1 MSERRTQHRR
11 SEEEIEDRRKIPR
24 FTDNE
29 MNKSLTQSRFWLKI
43 LYSLSVIVA
52 IFEVAWSLNKGIEN
66 ITQGVF
72 FGVVFIIMATMLWRA
87 IYLIKTFLGNHSV
100 TNLRRVQEQYTLI
113 FAYVSVLAIIF
124 YIVTFL
130 YRV

>member
-1 MSERRTQHRR
+1 MSERRIHHRR
-11 SEEEIEDRRKIPR
+11 TEEEEEDRRKIPR

-29 MNKSLTQSRFWLKI
+29 MNKSMGQTQFWLRI
-43 LYSLSVIVA
+43 LYSVSIIVA
-52 IFEVAWSLNKGIEN
+52 LFEVAWSLNKGLEN

-72 FGVVFIIMATMLWRA
+72 FGVVFIILATMLWRGV
-87 IYLIKTFLGNHSV
+87 YLIKTFLTNHSV

-113 FAYVSVLAIIF
+113 FAYISVLAVIF

>member
-1 MSERRTQHRR
+1 MSERRIQKRR
-11 SEEEIEDRRKIPR
+11 SEAEEEDRRKIRR

-29 MNKSLTQSRFWLKI
+29 LNRSLTQSRLWLKF
-43 LYSLSVIVA
+43 LYSVSIVVA

-72 FGVVFIIMATMLWRA
+72 FGVVFIIMAIILWKA
-87 IYLIKTFLGNHSV
+87 MYLIKAFLDNHSV
-100 TNLRRVQEQYTLI
+100 TNLKRIHEQYTLM
-113 FAYVSVLAIIF
+113 FAYISILSIVF

-130 YRV
+130 YRM